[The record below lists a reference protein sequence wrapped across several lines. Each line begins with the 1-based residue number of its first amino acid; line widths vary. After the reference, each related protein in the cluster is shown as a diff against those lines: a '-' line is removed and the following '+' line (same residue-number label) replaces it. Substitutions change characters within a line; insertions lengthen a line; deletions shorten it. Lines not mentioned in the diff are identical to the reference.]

1 MQLFE
6 RLESAH
12 ARWNVLEHP
21 FYRRWECGELTRP
34 ELAWYAAQ
42 YRHAV
47 VALAEVA
54 EAAGAEHAAEEQA
67 HVALW
72 DAFAHAVGSEP
83 AEAAA
88 ETREC
93 AEAWTGGA
101 DPLERL
107 AVLYAVESAQPAIA
121 GTKLSGLLAHYGFEA
136 GDAALEYFSLHAEL
150 DVEHAELTRVVLA
163 REAGDADAGRL
174 TTAAERALRGNW
186 RLLDGVE
193 AWAAG

>member
-6 RLESAH
+6 RLELAH

-34 ELAWYAAQ
+34 ELAWYAGQ

-47 VALAEVA
+47 VALAEA
-54 EAAGAEHAAEEQA
+54 ADAAGADHAAEELT
-67 HVALW
+67 HVELW
-72 DAFAHAVGSEP
+72 DDFARAVGSEP
-83 AEAAA
+83 VDAAA
-88 ETREC
+88 ETGEC

-101 DPLERL
+101 DRLERL
-107 AVLYAVESAQPAIA
+107 AVLYAIESAQPAIA
-121 GTKLSGLLAHYGFEA
+121 RTKLDGLVAHYGFERD
-136 GDAALEYFSLHAEL
+136 DAALEYFALHAEL
-150 DVEHAELTRVVLA
+150 DVEHAGITRAALE
-163 REAGDADAGRL
+163 REAGDDDAGRL
-174 TTAAERALRGNW
+174 SAAAERALRGNW